1 MQDNI
6 YYYKK
11 ELDYLY
17 KMRSLFVR
25 NFPKLAPFLDYN
37 SKDPDIERL
46 IENFA
51 ILTSKLHQELDS
63 NIPLLAESLINIIS
77 PNYTNPLPSVCI
89 QDFALASQA
98 KALKIFIP
106 KNTEVYS
113 IPIDDVECRF
123 KMLYDVWLYPL
134 KITDCMISNLHDIH
148 SLSLSFV
155 ANKSDISVALLE
167 IAYLD
172 IYLGNDIY
180 TSNTLLMWILHYLRE
195 IIVVFESGEEFRIQ
209 PSFVSYRGLEGD
221 ESAFNSGANGF
232 EAFAL
237 LQELFFIPEKFNF
250 IRINKLDILRH
261 CQGRS
266 FQIKFNFT
274 KPLPPVCI
282 PRAEMFSLSA
292 SPIVNAFPISA
303 EPIIN
308 KHDKESYRIFINQ
321 TKPQGYEI
329 VEVLKVKA
337 HNSDTGKRILKNY
350 KSFERFGIF
359 ENNRLND
366 FYSLSYKKDI
376 YQIPHRH
383 ISFFSQTNIIE
394 TITIETISCNKHLP
408 SYLKIGNINKINN
421 KDIITRNITLPTP
434 MKQID
439 IDGELLWKLVSVIS
453 FNYQSLLDKQT
464 FLTALESYS
473 FHLHNDTDNIVKRFA
488 KALIDI
494 QSKPIYRLNNM
505 MTKKGTLCIMSLDES
520 QFYCLGEV
528 YKMGLVFSK
537 FLSNFASINSFCEL
551 QIRSINKDVVTM
563 ISYPHKDGLKATI

>member
-11 ELDYLY
+11 ELDYLH
-17 KMRSLFVR
+17 KMRTLFVR

-89 QDFALASQA
+89 QDFTLSPDA
-98 KALKIFIP
+98 KALKLFLP
-106 KNTEVYS
+106 KNTEVHS

-123 KMLYDVWLYPL
+123 KTLYDVWLYPL
-134 KITDCMISNLHDIH
+134 QITDCTISNAHDTH
-148 SLSLSFV
+148 SLSLDLMTS
-155 ANKSDISVALLE
+155 KSDIA
-167 IAYLD
+167 IASLDISHLD

-180 TSNTLLMWILHYLRE
+180 TSNTLLMWILHYLKE
-195 IIVVFESGEEFRIQ
+195 IIIFFENGEEFRIQ
-209 PSFVSYRGLEGD
+209 PSFVTHRGLGEG
-221 ESAFNSGANGF
+221 ESAFNSGENGF

-250 IRINKLDILRH
+250 IRINKLDILKR
-261 CQGRS
+261 CNARGFRM
-266 FQIKFNFT
+266 KFNFT
-274 KPLPPVCI
+274 KPLPAVCI
-282 PRAEMFSLSA
+282 PRAEMLSLSA

-308 KHDKESYRIFINQ
+308 KHDRESYRIFINQ
-321 TKPQGYEI
+321 NKPQGYEI
-329 VEVLKVKA
+329 VEVVRVKA

-366 FYSLSYKKDI
+366 FYSLSYKKDA
-376 YQIPHRH
+376 YQTPHRH
-383 ISFFSQTNIIE
+383 ISFFSQTNITETISIE
-394 TITIETISCNKHLP
+394 TIACNKHLP
-408 SYLKIGNINKINN
+408 SHLKIGHINKLNS

-434 MKQID
+434 MKQVE
-439 IDGELLWKLVSVIS
+439 IDGELLWKIVSVIS
-453 FNYQSLLDKQT
+453 FNYQSLLDKPT

-488 KALIDI
+488 KALVEIH
-494 QSKPIYRLNNM
+494 SKPIYRLSNM
-505 MTKKGTLCIMSLDES
+505 ITKKGTLCIMSIDES
-520 QFYCLGEV
+520 RFYCLGEV
-528 YKMGLVFSK
+528 YKMGLVFAK
-537 FLSNFASINSFCEL
+537 FFSHFASINSFCEL
-551 QIRSINKDVVTM
+551 QIRSINKDT
-563 ISYPHKDGLKATI
+563 ITTINYPYKDGSRAIM